1 MIRIPLTPLAVLPIG
16 LTFFSENL
24 ISFPAEEAKSISSS
38 PFVIAEPIS
47 SSSASKLIA
56 LIPDLYFF
64 AKKLNCVFLVVPFL
78 VAMKTY
84 LSSENSSTGKMSL
97 TFSSS
102 SKLSMFTRGL
112 PFDVLLAT
120 GTSYTFNQ

>member
-1 MIRIPLTPLAVLPIG
+1 MLCFTTKGKVYWLKVYEVPVASRTSKGRPLVNMLNLDDDEKVSDILPVDE
-16 LTFFSENL
+16 FSE
-24 ISFPAEEAKSISSS
+24 
-38 PFVIAEPIS
+38 
-47 SSSASKLIA
+47 
-56 LIPDLYFF
+56 DRY
-64 AKKLNCVFLVVPFL
+64 VFM
-78 VAMKTY
+78 ATRKGTTKKTY
-84 LSSENSSTGKMSL
+84 LSSENSSTGKISL